1 MKTYLFAFFTL
12 IVFSSYA
19 QTSRLLKDHKY
30 SEVITGATER
40 LNANSEDKKAKL
52 ILQQAYEEALTYF
65 QAELVRIQSS
75 NDSMKWTKTLEILQ
89 ETNDLADE
97 IRYNSNAAQVIC
109 DPKIYTTQLQEAKAM
124 AINELSMN
132 GKLLLERNTKADA
145 RKAYFLFK
153 KARALSSSSTGLD
166 DLIEKARLNAMYNVV
181 IDPVRIDFNTLN
193 VSTKKIDKEFFYW
206 TQRDVTSRPF
216 VRLYTGNEADGQD
229 FDPDFYIQIDVQ
241 DYRVERVAS
250 AQSGSSQSGTGPSNL
265 MAIGNLYL
273 KIYSTQQQ
281 KVVYKKGITCR
292 YDAQTKSTIRVNTIN
307 LQRTID
313 PDIQTFFDY
322 LILSNFEQI
331 TSEIENYFNTLV
343 KL

>member
-1 MKTYLFAFFTL
+1 MKTCLFAFLTL

-30 SEVITGATER
+30 SAVISGATAR

-52 ILQQAYEEALTYF
+52 ILQQAYNEALAYF
-65 QAELVRIQSS
+65 QAELVRIQAS

-97 IRYNSNAAQVIC
+97 IRYNSSASQVIC
-109 DPKIYTTQLQEAKAM
+109 DLKVYTKELEEAKAM
-124 AINELSMN
+124 AVDELSMI
-132 GKLLLERNTKADA
+132 GKVLLTKNTKADA

-153 KARALSSSSTGLD
+153 KSRALSSRSAGID

-181 IDPVRIDFNTLN
+181 IAPVRIDFNTLN

-216 VRLYTGNEADGQD
+216 IRLYTEKEADGQD
-229 FDPDFYIQIDVQ
+229 FEPDFYIQIDVQ
-241 DYRVERVAS
+241 DYRVERMAS
-250 AQSGSSQSGTGPSNL
+250 AQSGSSQSGSGFSNL

-273 KIYSTQQQ
+273 KIYSTDQQ
-281 KVVYKKGITCR
+281 KIVYKKGITCR
-292 YDAQTKSTIRVNTIN
+292 YDAQTKSTIRVNTID

-343 KL
+343 KQ